1 MESIPLRADLL
12 KFPYYLPIRFT
23 CISTEH
29 GIIIAN
35 TVRVHSVPQAIVAK
49 EVRTENNRMGS
60 IFSKHQLGDT
70 TTMSKCANVVPLL
83 KWNGF
88 VIDVC

>member
-1 MESIPLRADLL
+1 MNFL
-12 KFPYYLPIRFT
+12 YYLPIRFT
-23 CISTEH
+23 CISSEH

-35 TVRVHSVPQAIVAK
+35 TVRVHSVVPQAIVAK
-49 EVRTENNRMGS
+49 EVRTENNRMGN

-70 TTMSKCANVVPLL
+70 ATMSKCASVVPLL